1 MGRTSEFNIGVLPLV
16 NTLMVTGSAPVIA
29 GCVIISVWRELDRR
43 YVGKCHEREIEIIS
57 QLTIPKS
64 HWLQNHIPDPLHVGS
79 ECSDEVLHWCGP
91 EVITN
96 NEKQEG
102 LTGGKD
108 PNTHQAHAGY
118 IGSTDNK

>member
-1 MGRTSEFNIGVLPLV
+1 MLPLV

-29 GCVIISVWRELDRR
+29 GCVTIGVWRESDRR
-43 YVGKCHEREIEIIS
+43 YVGKCREREIEIIS

-64 HWLQNHIPDPLHVGS
+64 RWLQNHIPDPLHVGS

-102 LTGGKD
+102 LPMGPETSPSMREQGG
-108 PNTHQAHAGY
+108 GER
-118 IGSTDNK
+118 